1 MIEKSSYTD
10 EFTLLIT
17 ALASFDPA
25 NAFFIGKK
33 SSYKEYLK
41 IHEFQRLKHHRSNFK
56 GN

>member
-41 IHEFQRLKHHRSNFK
+41 IHEFQRLKHH
-56 GN
+56 